1 MLATEILNG
10 QGIGNQLFC
19 YVTTRSIAHD
29 RGLEFGIKD
38 SGWSGDKRYN
48 QNGFYWMDFPTTI
61 NYQPTTFLGL

>member
-29 RGLEFGIKD
+29 RGLQFGIKD

-48 QNGFYWMDFPTTI
+48 QNGF
-61 NYQPTTFLGL
+61 

>member
-19 YVTTRSIAHD
+19 YVTTRSVAYD

-38 SGWSGDKRYN
+38 TGWGGDKRYN
-48 QNGFYWMDFPTTI
+48 QGGFYWFDLDMGSPVQI
-61 NYQPTTFLGL
+61 GRAHV